1 MSNIYINEPPTSGK
15 VLLVTSLGEIDVE
28 LWARETPKACRN
40 FIQLCMEGYYDGTI
54 FHRVVRDFCAQG
66 GDPTGTGQGGESIYG
81 RPFKDEIHQ
90 RLRFNRR
97 GLVAMANSGKDDNGS
112 QFFFTLGT
120 AQELDRKHTI
130 FGKVAGDTIYNMVR
144 LNEIETEGD
153 RPLYPPKIVKTQVLD
168 NPFDDIIPREN
179 IGRKKQDKDAKTSES
194 SKKSKAKAVKNF
206 SVLSFG
212 EEAEDDENQLDEAI
226 EKSFKNKSK
235 SLHDAKVDPKM
246 VADPALDSALPLPEE
261 RKRKNG
267 SADDDSKA
275 KKSKF
280 AEPEGLEEDSEEDT
294 DEEEERKNKEKD
306 VVRDKLK
313 RKKGVDAEEGKV
325 KEEEKK
331 EEELDSEEE
340 EMKEKRRKLE
350 EMQKESKK
358 LMNELRPKKEKEAKK
373 EKDEEDEEKVE
384 LKGDEDE
391 ITKFKVERLKY
402 VKQKKEMKKKGPD
415 RQDLTLQLL
424 AKFQNKVKESQ
435 EHKLTSS
442 EVKSEPSSEDEDAED
457 IRLDDPRWFSHEL
470 KASST
475 EPVLAKDANVNQ
487 EEMFDIT
494 DPRHPLN
501 ERRRNDDKRKGRQ
514 KDMRGKEVV

>member
-1 MSNIYINEPPTSGK
+1 
-15 VLLVTSLGEIDVE
+15 
-28 LWARETPKACRN
+28 
-40 FIQLCMEGYYDGTI
+40 
-54 FHRVVRDFCAQG
+54 
-66 GDPTGTGQGGESIYG
+66 
-81 RPFKDEIHQ
+81 
-90 RLRFNRR
+90 
-97 GLVAMANSGKDDNGS
+97 MANSGKDDNGS
-112 QFFFTLGT
+112 QFFFTLGP

-153 RPLYPPKIVKTQVLD
+153 RPLYPPKIVKTQILD
-168 NPFDDIIPREN
+168 NPFDDIVPREN
-179 IGRKKQDKDAKTSES
+179 IARKKQEKDPKSAEG

-246 VADPALDSALPLPEE
+246 VADSVLESALPLPEE

-267 SADDDSKA
+267 SAEDNPKA

-294 DEEEERKNKEKD
+294 DEEEERRNKEKD
-306 VVRDKLK
+306 AVRDKLK
-313 RKKGVDAEEGKV
+313 KRKEEHGDAEEENRR
-325 KEEEKK
+325 EEDQKK

-358 LMNELRPKKEKEAKK
+358 LMNELRPKKEKEMKQQ
-373 EKDEEDEEKVE
+373 EEDEDKETVE

-391 ITKFKVERLKY
+391 ITKFKVERLNY

-415 RQDLTLQLL
+415 RQDLTMQLL
-424 AKFQNKVKESQ
+424 ANFQNKVKESQ
-435 EHKLTSS
+435 EHKLSSS
-442 EVKSEPSSEDEDAED
+442 EVKSEHSSEDEEAED
-457 IRLDDPRWFSHEL
+457 IRLGDSRWFSHEL
-470 KASST
+470 KTSST
-475 EPVLAKDANVNQ
+475 EPVSAKDANINQ
-487 EEMFDIT
+487 EDMFDIT

-501 ERRRNDDKRKGRQ
+501 ERRRKDDKQKGRE
-514 KDMRGKEVV
+514 KDKGGREVM